1 MEIKDIKL
9 SDIKPYKNN
18 PRNNESAVQQVANSI
33 KEFGFKPKSKTAK
46 KKTTKKKVK

>member
-18 PRNNESAVQQVANSI
+18 PRNNENNQ
-33 KEFGFKPKSKTAK
+33 KEGEMMCLENQ
-46 KKTTKKKVK
+46 